1 VNISKTNTLTVTWFF
16 EMTTKYYASN
26 RTMRQVQCRRM
37 ADAAEHLSA
46 IVHVEFFSFM
56 LGLNTLYMNKAIAVK
71 HN

>member
-1 VNISKTNTLTVTWFF
+1 
-16 EMTTKYYASN
+16 
-26 RTMRQVQCRRM
+26 MRQVQCRRM